1 MSTDEA
7 SQHGT
12 ADPLGQMSTPCGF
25 LTRDE
30 VYGLLAEPKLLLAA
44 ALAAAEQCRTNGT
57 SPESSW
63 IRIVDPLRF
72 ANFCLPRYF
81 KHNKLGSFQAQM
93 LTYGFTRIPNESC
106 LDVSSV

>member
-1 MSTDEA
+1 VPRCND
-7 SQHGT
+7 GT
-12 ADPLGQMSTPCGF
+12 AF
-25 LTRDE
+25 
-30 VYGLLAEPKLLLAA
+30 
-44 ALAAAEQCRTNGT
+44 
-57 SPESSW
+57 
-63 IRIVDPLRF
+63 RIVDPLRF